1 MKQNKQIVFT
11 KVNTAEL
18 LDAPYTEPQDRQV
31 VVETAFSAV
40 SPGTERANLTGDPN
54 VAGSKEGNVVFP
66 RYLGYSSS
74 GIVVAKGSAVTEFE
88 IGDRVAVFT
97 GTHSRYKTMNVYNV
111 VKINDKISLSE
122 AAMCYIVTFP
132 LAAVRKTRL
141 EIGESALVMGLG
153 LLGQIAVRQLK
164 TAGAAPIIAVD
175 PVESRR
181 KEALEAGADY
191 AFDPYD
197 EGFASKV
204 RKVSGGG
211 VNVAIEVTGVGAGLD
226 GALDCMA
233 RFGRV
238 ALLGCTRDKEFTID
252 YYRKVHFPGITLIGA
267 HTMARPDFESH
278 PGWFTHPDDIK
289 AMFKLIEYGRIDIKP
304 LIKEIHS
311 PENCG
316 EVYTRLAT
324 DREFPSTILFD
335 WSMLK

>member
-1 MKQNKQIVFT
+1 MKQNKRIVFT
-11 KVNTAEL
+11 KPNTAEL
-18 LDAPYTEPQDRQV
+18 LDCDYVAPGPGQV
-31 VVETAFSAV
+31 VVETAFSTV
-40 SPGTERANLTGDPN
+40 SPGTEKANFIGDPN
-54 VAGSKEGNVVFP
+54 VAGSGPSNVVFP
-66 RYLGYSSS
+66 RYVGYSSS
-74 GIVVAKGSAVTEFE
+74 GVIVEKGSGVTDFE

-97 GTHSRYKTMNVYNV
+97 GIHARYKTMNTYNV
-111 VKINDKISLSE
+111 IKINDSISLSE

-191 AFDPYD
+191 AFDPYE
-197 EGFASKV
+197 EGFAGKV
-204 RKVSGGG
+204 RAVSNGG

-267 HTMARPDFESH
+267 HTMARPDFESS
-278 PGWFTHPDDIK
+278 PGWHTHPDDIK
-289 AMFKLIEYGRIDIKP
+289 TMFKLIEYGRIDIKP

-311 PENCG
+311 PEDCG
-316 EVYTRLAT
+316 AVYTRLAT
-324 DREFPSTILFD
+324 DRAFPSTIQFD

>member
-1 MKQNKQIVFT
+1 MRQNKAIVFT
-11 KVNTAEL
+11 KPGVAEL
-18 LDAPYTEPQDRQV
+18 LDCDYRAPGEKEV
-31 VVETAFSAV
+31 VVETAFSTV
-40 SPGTERANLTGDPN
+40 SPGTEKANLIGDPN
-54 VAGSKEGNVVFP
+54 VAGSREGSVVFP

-74 GIVVAKGSAVTEFE
+74 GVIVEKGSAVTEFE

-97 GTHSRYKTMNVYNV
+97 GIHSRYKTMNVYNV
-111 VKINDKISLSE
+111 VKISDKISFSE
-122 AAMCYIVTFP
+122 AAFCYIVTFP
-132 LAAVRKTRL
+132 LAAIRKTRL

-164 TAGAAPIIAVD
+164 VAGAAPIIAVD
-175 PVESRR
+175 PIESRR

-191 AFDPYD
+191 AFDPF
-197 EGFASKV
+197 EENFASKV
-204 RKVSGGG
+204 RRASNGG

-252 YYRKVHFPGITLIGA
+252 YYRKVHFPGVTLIGA

-289 AMFKLIEYGRIDIKP
+289 AMFKLIEYGRIDIKS
-304 LIKEIHS
+304 LAKEIHS
-311 PENCG
+311 PENCQ
-316 EVYTRLAT
+316 EVYHRLAT
-324 DREFPSTILFD
+324 DREFPSTIQFD
-335 WSMLK
+335 WSLLK